1 MDSQFNNALIRDYV
15 CAQCQA
21 GLVEIYDEGWKI
33 VCSADRT
40 HQGKW
45 RKSTVEL
52 RRQQEALEGIELGMA
67 YPDLLPPKMSD
78 SVKKDMEDL
87 FGSIRQAEEREA
99 ALPVQRGRKGG
110 SKMWK

>member
-1 MDSQFNNALIRDYV
+1 MSIFNDALLRDYV

-33 VCSADRT
+33 VCSADHA

-52 RRQQEALEGIELGMA
+52 RRQQEAMEGIELGMA
-67 YPDLLPPKMSD
+67 YPELLPPKMPN
-78 SVKKDMEDL
+78 SVKQDMEDL
-87 FGSIRQAEEREA
+87 FGSMKEAEERES
-99 ALPVQRGRKGG
+99 ALPVQRGRRGG